1 MWIIYRKHDTFSCL
15 YYYIVVQFRY
25 INIAFEIK
33 EVLMTTVNRNYQDLE
48 SSSKLNDIEKF
59 ETFDINSFL
68 EHKRLAVEKV
78 IVDSHIKL
86 EARIVEDNTRYKDED
101 NANVNVDKVI
111 TFIIHENIADQINIV
126 NIIGREI
133 EVKELSNDDAFLYG
147 INSLK
152 VMVKNINIKEDK
164 IEGFKQRSK
173 FTKADYR
180 LVKMNQFKTFDYN
193 KFLSSYDMDILT
205 IYPQSPTTARVIII
219 ITDDYNED
227 ENTSNVGKTFSIKIE
242 MPKVRDIPLAL
253 LTDNKRFTIENLYGH
268 ITGMIVKNNQVLLT
282 ADALIV
288 ESDNQTFTVGDTDP
302 TNVNKDVSNNSNVD
316 TNNNTIN
323 YMNNN
328 TNN

>member
-1 MWIIYRKHDTFSCL
+1 
-15 YYYIVVQFRY
+15 
-25 INIAFEIK
+25 
-33 EVLMTTVNRNYQDLE
+33 MTTVNRNHQDLE

-111 TFIIHENIADQINIV
+111 TFIIHENIANQINIV

-152 VMVKNINIKEDK
+152 VMVKNIDIKEDK

-227 ENTSNVGKTFSIKIE
+227 ENISNVGKTFSIKIE

-253 LTDNKRFTIENLYGH
+253 LIDNKRFTIDNLYGH

-288 ESDNQTFTVGDTDP
+288 ESDNQTFTVGDADESNTS
-302 TNVNKDVSNNSNVD
+302 KDVSINANID
-316 TNNNTIN
+316 TNNNISN

-328 TNN
+328 LNN

>member
-1 MWIIYRKHDTFSCL
+1 
-15 YYYIVVQFRY
+15 
-25 INIAFEIK
+25 
-33 EVLMTTVNRNYQDLE
+33 MTTVNHNHQDLE

-111 TFIIHENIADQINIV
+111 TFIIHENIANQINIV

-152 VMVKNINIKEDK
+152 VMVKNIDIKEDK

-227 ENTSNVGKTFSIKIE
+227 ENISNVGKTFSIKIE

-302 TNVNKDVSNNSNVD
+302 TNVNKDVSNNANVD
-316 TNNNTIN
+316 TNTNTIN

>member
-1 MWIIYRKHDTFSCL
+1 
-15 YYYIVVQFRY
+15 
-25 INIAFEIK
+25 
-33 EVLMTTVNRNYQDLE
+33 MTTVNRNYQDLE

-282 ADALIV
+282 ADALII

-302 TNVNKDVSNNSNVD
+302 TNVNKDVSNNANVD

>member
-1 MWIIYRKHDTFSCL
+1 
-15 YYYIVVQFRY
+15 
-25 INIAFEIK
+25 
-33 EVLMTTVNRNYQDLE
+33 MTTVNRNHQDLE

-111 TFIIHENIADQINIV
+111 TFIIHENIANQINIV

-152 VMVKNINIKEDK
+152 VMVKNIDIKEDK

-227 ENTSNVGKTFSIKIE
+227 ENISNVGKTFSIKIE

-253 LTDNKRFTIENLYGH
+253 LIDNKRFTIDNLYGH

-288 ESDNQTFTVGDTDP
+288 ESDNQTFTVGDADESNTS
-302 TNVNKDVSNNSNVD
+302 KDVSNNANID
-316 TNNNTIN
+316 TNNNISN

-328 TNN
+328 LNN

>member
-1 MWIIYRKHDTFSCL
+1 
-15 YYYIVVQFRY
+15 
-25 INIAFEIK
+25 
-33 EVLMTTVNRNYQDLE
+33 MTTVNHNHQDLE

-111 TFIIHENIADQINIV
+111 TFIIHENIANQINIV

-152 VMVKNINIKEDK
+152 VMVKNIDIKEDK

-227 ENTSNVGKTFSIKIE
+227 ENISNVGKTFSIKIE

-253 LTDNKRFTIENLYGH
+253 LIDNKRFTIDNLYGH

-282 ADALIV
+282 ADGLIV
-288 ESDNQTFTVGDTDP
+288 ESDNQTFTVGDADESNTS
-302 TNVNKDVSNNSNVD
+302 KDVSNNANID
-316 TNNNTIN
+316 TNTNISN

-328 TNN
+328 LNN

>member
-1 MWIIYRKHDTFSCL
+1 
-15 YYYIVVQFRY
+15 
-25 INIAFEIK
+25 
-33 EVLMTTVNRNYQDLE
+33 MTTVNHNYQDLE

>member
-1 MWIIYRKHDTFSCL
+1 
-15 YYYIVVQFRY
+15 
-25 INIAFEIK
+25 
-33 EVLMTTVNRNYQDLE
+33 MTTVNRNYQDLE

-302 TNVNKDVSNNSNVD
+302 TNVNKDVSNNANVD
-316 TNNNTIN
+316 TNTNISN

-328 TNN
+328 LNN

>member
-1 MWIIYRKHDTFSCL
+1 
-15 YYYIVVQFRY
+15 
-25 INIAFEIK
+25 
-33 EVLMTTVNRNYQDLE
+33 MTTENHNHQDLE

-111 TFIIHENIADQINIV
+111 TFIIHENIANQINIV

-152 VMVKNINIKEDK
+152 VMVKNIDIKEDK

-227 ENTSNVGKTFSIKIE
+227 ENISNVGKTFSIKIE

-253 LTDNKRFTIENLYGH
+253 LIDNKRFTIDNLYGH

-302 TNVNKDVSNNSNVD
+302 TSVNKDVSNNANID
-316 TNNNTIN
+316 TNNNISN

-328 TNN
+328 LNN

>member
-1 MWIIYRKHDTFSCL
+1 
-15 YYYIVVQFRY
+15 
-25 INIAFEIK
+25 
-33 EVLMTTVNRNYQDLE
+33 MTTVNRNYQDLE

-302 TNVNKDVSNNSNVD
+302 TNVNKDVSNNANVD